1 MKSKKILGI
10 AALAAVTAVGGSF
23 AYFQQTMVAD
33 NPFDTGTYNTTMQ
46 ETFNPADG
54 EDWQPGATVNKEVK
68 VVNTGDQPVVV
79 RAKFDEKWTRKGAT
93 TPFKSISA
101 AEDATD
107 GGTSSKKITN
117 VYQAPTEA
125 GGTDGSTNGLFAA
138 DDTVVQKNLATP
150 SKWILGA
157 DGWYYYISEVQPAG
171 ETGSETD
178 LLLESVTLASD
189 LDLGVEDIKY
199 TYTLNGAEPIDVP
212 GEFVVNG
219 KVDLKALSKELG
231 LSKGDTLTT
240 DVKVGTV
247 NDTGYSNADYVL
259 TVTTQTVQA
268 TAAAVQDAF
277 KDGDT
282 LWVMPDELK
291 DVVEWSFTEDME

>member
-1 MKSKKILGI
+1 MKNKKILGI

-33 NPFDTGTYNTTMQ
+33 NPFNTGSYGTTLQ
-46 ETFNPADG
+46 ESFNPADG
-54 EDWQPGATVNKEVK
+54 ENWQPGATVSKEVK
-68 VVNTGDQPVVV
+68 VVNTGNQPVIV
-79 RAKFDEKWTRKGAT
+79 RAKFDETWTRKGED

-101 AEDATD
+101 ADAATAD
-107 GGTSSKKITN
+107 GESSKKITN
-117 VYQAPTEA
+117 VYQAPTTADED
-125 GGTDGSTNGLFAA
+125 DGSTNGLTEN
-138 DDTVVQKNLATP
+138 DDTVVRKNLGTS

-189 LDLGVEDIKY
+189 LDLGAATTRY
-199 TYTLNGAEPIDVP
+199 TYSVNGLDPIEVLDD
-212 GEFVVNG
+212 FVVDG
-219 KVDLKALSKELG
+219 KVDLKALSTRLG
-231 LSKGDTLTT
+231 LSKGDKLTT
-240 DVKVGTV
+240 DVKVGTE
-247 NDTGYSNADYVL
+247 NGTGYSNADYVL

-268 TAAAVQDAF
+268 TADAVQDAF

-282 LWVMPDELK
+282 AWVMPEELK
-291 DVVEWSFTEDME
+291 GAVEWSFVEQ